1 MLLFDSEFKKRYSLI
16 YLHDLPLLF
25 TDTYNVVEQIIK
37 SQDGSA
43 PLPVIEPIVTNE
55 TIEEFVFPTEAQL
68 FVLSENSDSSDDRL
82 HFYRLLL

>member
-25 TDTYNVVEQIIK
+25 MDTYKVVEQIIK
-37 SQDGSA
+37 SQDGNG
-43 PLPVIEPIVTNE
+43 PLPVQEPIVTNE

-82 HFYRLLL
+82 HFC